1 MATPAPRNFRHKL
14 KFDKSLFR
22 RSRDC
27 FSSGFE
33 TEEGCYICW
42 CWTGTICDQTLFSSV
57 SACLTRFG
65 HRWCL
70 FFLGRREP
78 YLQTKEVILPK
89 PTLLTPWAYWNYL
102 RDHKAVVSPKK
113 PTSAWVVI
121 HESCIPTFPAQCAGR
136 STGLSSSLPLFTVFI
151 TLGRGLV
158 NSELFRAS

>member
-22 RSRDC
+22 GSRGC

-102 RDHKAVVSPKK
+102 REHGRPQG
-113 PTSAWVVI
+113 
-121 HESCIPTFPAQCAGR
+121 SCITKKGHISMGGDSWKLYPNIPCPMCRQVHW
-136 STGLSSSLPLFTVFI
+136 PLF
-151 TLGRGLV
+151 
-158 NSELFRAS
+158 